1 MGEARR
7 GSDVNGWRKG
17 MVALVTVAVAAL
29 ITGCTVPEPPGAA
42 PLRYRDQV
50 FSNVT
55 VTSNLQ
61 YGSAPDAQGN
71 PVPLMLDMYRPAGDT
86 QTSRPAL
93 VWVHGGSF
101 SGGDKT
107 NIVPVDVAN
116 TFGKLG
122 YVVVSINYRLLGSG
136 CVANPSS
143 CTVAAIEAKRDAQ
156 AAVRWLRANAATYGI
171 DPSRIG
177 IGGESAGAI
186 TATLVGLLS
195 EDVGS
200 SGNPGWPSTVRGF
213 VSVSGGL
220 PTGGLAN
227 AGDAPGLFFHGSAD
241 NTVPSSWSVN
251 TAIEMLNAGVPA
263 WLEIQDGAGHVPWAQ
278 YRTLYLQQADWF
290 YYLNLDL
297 AHAAGQPPA
306 AARAS
311 EQKLR
316 RLGASPAAK
325 RQLKKHPRLKRV
337 KRRAL
342 ATGALGTP

>member
-1 MGEARR
+1 
-7 GSDVNGWRKG
+7 
-17 MVALVTVAVAAL
+17 VALVALLAAAL
-29 ITGCTVPEPPGAA
+29 IGGCTLPRPPGDA
-42 PLRYRDQV
+42 PLRYRDPV

-61 YGSAPDAQGN
+61 YGGAPDAQGTQ
-71 PVPLMLDMYRPAGDT
+71 VPLLLDMYRPTGDA

-93 VWVHGGSF
+93 VWVHGGGF
-101 SGGDKT
+101 STGDKK
-107 NIVPVDVAN
+107 NAVPVDVAN
-116 TFGKLG
+116 TFAKLG

-136 CVANPSS
+136 CIANPSG
-143 CTVAAIEAKRDAQ
+143 CGGAAIEAKRDAQ

-186 TATLVGLLS
+186 TATLVGLFS

-213 VSVSGGL
+213 VSISGGL
-220 PTGGLAN
+220 PSGGLAS

-241 NTVPSSWSVN
+241 TIVPYSWSVN

-263 WLEIQDGAGHVPWAQ
+263 WLQIQDGAGHVPWAQ
-278 YRTLYLQQADWF
+278 YRTLYLQQAEWF
-290 YYLNLDL
+290 FYLSLDL

-306 AARAS
+306 AAKAS
-311 EQKLR
+311 RQQLR
-316 RLGASPAAK
+316 KLGASQPAERLLKTHPELTRVQK
-325 RQLKKHPRLKRV
+325 RARQPAR
-337 KRRAL
+337 
-342 ATGALGTP
+342 